1 MNENN
6 TKKLADV
13 FDPIKPSAEL
23 LAKTEAM
30 MRAAQKTKPAARK
43 PIVFRAVAMAACL
56 LLICSAALT
65 YALTTLP
72 SDLTGSPGPGL
83 IPADAPSISRSA
95 APLPAAQRPALTTA
109 ELVTKAQNTHGA
121 TAAAMLAEAVCTE
134 AVAYTHDTD
143 QAGFVAAI
151 FATFRLQSIDFS
163 LNLPQ
168 TIKKRDKITAVILCY
183 DDDAKEAA
191 IAQLDPS
198 GETAYTLWLSTSA
211 DGDLYAEDGTT
222 VLAYSA
228 WMLHDVAPAAI
239 AD

>member
-1 MNENN
+1 MNEHNA
-6 TKKLADV
+6 KKLADV

-30 MRAAQKTKPAARK
+30 MRVAQKPKSAPRK
-43 PIVFRAVAMAACL
+43 PLVFRAVAIAACL

-65 YALTTLP
+65 AIP

-83 IPADAPSISRSA
+83 ILADAPNTGRSA
-95 APLPAAQRPALTTA
+95 VPSVAIQRPTPTTA
-109 ELVTKAQNTHGA
+109 ELTVKAQNTHGA
-121 TAAAMLAEAVCTE
+121 TAAALLVKAVCTD
-134 AVAYTHDTD
+134 AVTYVPDNA
-143 QAGFVAAI
+143 QAGFVSAI

-168 TIKKRDKITAVILCY
+168 KIEKRDKITAVILCY
-183 DDDAKEAA
+183 DDAAKEAA
-191 IAQLDPS
+191 LAELDIS
-198 GETAYTLWLSTSA
+198 GETAYSLWLSTSA
-211 DGDLYAEDGTT
+211 DGDLYAEDGAT

-228 WMLHDVAPAAI
+228 WMLHDVAPAAT

>member
-6 TKKLADV
+6 AKKLADV

-23 LAKTEAM
+23 LAQTEAM
-30 MRAAQKTKPAARK
+30 MRAAQKPKPAPRK

-65 YALTTLP
+65 YALTAIP
-72 SDLTGSPGPGL
+72 SDLTGAPGPGL
-83 IPADAPSISRSA
+83 ILADAPNTSRSA
-95 APLPAAQRPALTTA
+95 VPVTAAQRPAPSTVELT
-109 ELVTKAQNTHGA
+109 VKAQNTHGA
-121 TAAAMLAEAVCTE
+121 TAAALLAKAVCTD
-134 AVAYTHDTD
+134 AVTYVPDND
-143 QAGFVAAI
+143 QAGFVSAI

-168 TIKKRDKITAVILCY
+168 KIEKRDKITAVILCY
-183 DDDAKEAA
+183 DDAAKEAA
-191 IAQLDPS
+191 LAALDTS
-198 GETAYTLWLSTSA
+198 GETAYSLWLSTSA
-211 DGDLYAEDGTT
+211 DGDLYAENGTT

-228 WMLHDVAPAAI
+228 WMLHDVVPAPI